1 MTYPAD
7 AVRGLFLDFFNERD
21 HLVLPSSS
29 LVPTDDSSVLFTS
42 AGMQQF
48 KRYYSGAA
56 VPPRRRLA
64 TSQKCFRTSDIES
77 VGDASHLTF
86 FEMLGNFAFGDY
98 FKREAI
104 LWAYQLLT
112 ERVGL
117 DPERIW
123 VTCFGGEDNLPRDLE
138 SYQVWRDEIGIPEER
153 IEFHGRSEN
162 FWGPTGDSGPCGPD
176 TEIHYR
182 LRPPPDGR
190 AETGTTTTAG
200 DRFIELWNLVFNQ
213 FEQDAEGRLH
223 DLPSHGVDT
232 GAGFERWVVLMQD
245 KRSVYETD
253 LYLDIVK
260 EAAAVLRPDR
270 GNPDHVRALRTVA
283 EHGRALS
290 FLIADGVLPSNDGRG
305 FVLRRLLRRAVGAAR
320 VIGASEPL
328 MARVCLAAIETMR
341 AVYPEVGERSG
352 QILAVVADEEDRF
365 AATLRGAIGYLDRRV
380 VGQTK
385 SGRIDGNLAFW
396 LHDTLGLTIEN
407 LKSAAAARDLTVDEA
422 GFEKALAERQQQ
434 SRESARSGLQLPGGL
449 PASRFSGYQSLI
461 AEQSRIEAIFVDG
474 KPVDVIRAPR
484 EGLLV
489 LSATPFYAEAG
500 GQVGDTGKIFGEN
513 ARAEVDD
520 TQKNSEG
527 TIFHRVA
534 MTSGG
539 FAVGQSVSARL
550 NGDRRLAICRNHTAT
565 HLLHSALR
573 QVLGQHARQAGS
585 LVAEDHLRFDFK
597 FDAALSPDQLGTVEQ
612 LVNEA
617 ALAGLPVKTQITEVQ
632 AAVAQGAMALFG
644 EKYGEAVRMVQIGRD
659 SLELCGG
666 THLANTAGL
675 GLFHVTGQA
684 NVGSGLRRIEAVTGR
699 AAAAQL
705 RLASDRLTAIARQLD
720 TNPTDLPDVARRLL
734 AERAELTRQNL
745 RLRELRAAN
754 IAEALLASEPEM
766 IGSTRVLGGNVET
779 DELTSLAEIS
789 SALKSRMGG
798 DCAFLV
804 TGLNDGSAQVL
815 AAASSGAVNAGADAS
830 AAIRAAARQLGGG
843 GGGNRSQARGGGP
856 KPEGIPAALVAGLQV
871 LREQLQRSG

>member
-7 AVRGLFLDFFNERD
+7 AVRGLFLDFFSERD

-29 LVPTDDSSVLFTS
+29 LVPTGDSSVLFTS

-98 FKREAI
+98 FKRESI

-123 VTCFGGEDNLPRDLE
+123 ITCFGGEGNLPRDLE
-138 SYQVWRDEIGIPEER
+138 SYRIWRDEIGIPEER

-182 LRPPPDGR
+182 LRPPPDGL
-190 AETGTTTTAG
+190 AESGTTTAG

-253 LYLDIVK
+253 LYLDIVR
-260 EAAAVLRPDR
+260 EATAVLRPDR
-270 GNPDHVRALRTVA
+270 KNHDHVRALRTVA
-283 EHGRALS
+283 EHARALT

-320 VIGASEPL
+320 GIGASEPL
-328 MARVCLAAIETMR
+328 MARVCLAAIETMQ
-341 AVYPEVGERSG
+341 AVYPEVGERSE

-385 SGRIDGNLAFW
+385 SGRIDGSLAFW

-422 GFEKALAERQQQ
+422 GFEKALAERQQR
-434 SRESARSGLQLPGGL
+434 SRESARSDLQLPGGL
-449 PASRFSGYQSLI
+449 PSSRFSGYQSLI
-461 AEQSRIEAIFVDG
+461 AEQSRIEAIFVEG
-474 KPVDVIRAPR
+474 KPVDDIRAPQK
-484 EGLLV
+484 GLLV

-500 GQVGDTGKIFGEN
+500 GQVGDTGEIFDGF
-513 ARAEVDD
+513 ARAEVGD
-520 TQKNSEG
+520 TQKNPEG
-527 TIFHRVA
+527 TIFHRAA
-534 MTSGG
+534 MTGGG
-539 FAVGQSVSARL
+539 FAVGQSVSARV

-565 HLLHSALR
+565 HLLHLALR
-573 QVLGQHARQAGS
+573 QVLGEHARQAGS

-644 EKYGEAVRMVQIGRD
+644 ETYGEAVRMVQIGRD

-666 THLANTAGL
+666 THLANTANL
-675 GLFHVTGQA
+675 GLLHVTGQA

-705 RLASDRLTAIARQLD
+705 RLARDRLMAIARQLD
-720 TNPTDLPDVARRLL
+720 ANPTDLPDAARRLL
-734 AERAELTRQNL
+734 NERTELTRQNL

-754 IAEALLASEPEM
+754 IAAALLASEPEM

-789 SALKSRMGG
+789 SALKSRMGR

-815 AAASSGAVNAGADAS
+815 AAASSGAVSAGADAS

-856 KPEGIPAALVAGLQV
+856 KPEGTAAALVAGLQV

>member
-29 LVPTDDSSVLFTS
+29 LVPTNDSSVLFTS

-123 VTCFGGEDNLPRDLE
+123 VTCFGGEGNLPRDLE
-138 SYQVWRDEIGIPEER
+138 SYRVWRDEIGIPEER

-182 LRPPPDGR
+182 LRPPPAGR
-190 AETGTTTTAG
+190 AETGTTGGG

-213 FEQDAEGRLH
+213 FEQDSEGRLH

-245 KRSVYETD
+245 KHSVYETD
-253 LYLDIVK
+253 LYSDIVR

-270 GNPDHVRALRTVA
+270 ENPDHVRALRTVT

-341 AVYPEVGERSG
+341 GVYPEVGECSG

-407 LKSAAAARDLTVDEA
+407 LKSAAAARDLTVDEE

-449 PASRFSGYQSLI
+449 PSSRFSGYQSLI
-461 AEQSRIEAIFVDG
+461 AEQSRIEAIFFDG
-474 KPVDVIRAPR
+474 KPVDVIRAPA

-500 GQVGDTGKIFGEN
+500 GQVGDTGEIVDGN
-513 ARAEVDD
+513 ARAEVGDA
-520 TQKNSEG
+520 QKNAEG

-534 MTSGG
+534 MTSSG
-539 FAVGQSVSARL
+539 FAVGQSVSARVD
-550 NGDRRLAICRNHTAT
+550 GDRRLAICRNHTAT

-573 QVLGQHARQAGS
+573 QVLGEHARQAGS

-597 FDAALSPDQLGTVEQ
+597 FGAALNPDQLGTVEQ

-644 EKYGEAVRMVQIGRD
+644 EKYGEAVRLVQIGRD

-666 THLANTAGL
+666 THLANTANL
-675 GLFHVTGQA
+675 GLFHVTEQA

-705 RLASDRLTAIARQLD
+705 RLASDRLMAIARQLD
-720 TNPTDLPDVARRLL
+720 ANPADLPDVARRLL
-734 AERAELTRQNL
+734 DERAELTRQNL

-754 IAEALLASEPEM
+754 IAEALLAGEPEM
-766 IGSTRVLGGNVET
+766 VSSTRILGGNVKT
-779 DELTSLAEIS
+779 DELTSLTEIS
-789 SALKSRMGG
+789 SALKSRMGS
-798 DCAFLV
+798 DCTFLL

-815 AAASSGAVNAGADAS
+815 AAASSGAVNAGVDAS
-830 AAIRAAARQLGGG
+830 AAVRAAARQLGGG
-843 GGGNRSQARGGGP
+843 GGGSRSQARGGGP
-856 KPEGIPAALVAGLQV
+856 KPEGTPAALAAGLQV
-871 LREQLQRSG
+871 LREQLRRSG